1 MEHPSDPTCGVASR
15 RGFLA
20 KALALGLAAA
30 AYAVPVLA
38 GLAAALNPLRQKAR
52 AGKFYKLASLD
63 ALPEDGTPQ
72 EFAVIDQRV
81 NAWTRSIEPIGA
93 VYLMRTA
100 GAERVRAIQVI
111 CPHAGCSVQFKET
124 VEEEG
129 GQKAR
134 EFYCPCHRARF
145 DLEGIRLDATSPSP
159 RDLDTL
165 AIDPDKLPEIWVQF
179 QDFKTG
185 TAKKVPKA

>member
-1 MEHPSDPTCGVASR
+1 MQHSSDPTSGAEPR

-20 KALALGLAAA
+20 KASALGLAAA
-30 AYAVPVLA
+30 AFAAPVLA

-63 ALPEDGTPQ
+63 ALPEDGSPQ
-72 EFAVIDQRV
+72 KFAVIDERV

-100 GAERVRAIQVI
+100 GPEQVRALQVT

-124 VEEEG
+124 VDEESG
-129 GQKAR
+129 DKVR
-134 EFYCPCHRARF
+134 EFHCPCHQARF
-145 DLEGIRLDATSPSP
+145 DLEGNRLGATSPSP
-159 RDLDTL
+159 RNLDAL
-165 AIDPDKLPEIWVQF
+165 AIDPDKLPEVWVQF
-179 QDFKTG
+179 QEFKTG
-185 TAKKVPKA
+185 TAQQVPKA

>member
-1 MEHPSDPTCGVASR
+1 MSNPSGGAGEPR

-20 KALALGLAAA
+20 QALALGLAAA

-38 GLAAALNPLRQKAR
+38 GLAAALNPLRQKGR
-52 AGKFYKLASLD
+52 AGKFYKLATLD

-72 EFAVIDQRV
+72 KVAVIDQRV

-93 VYLMRTA
+93 VLLMRSD
-100 GAERVRAIQVI
+100 GPEQVRAIHVT

-124 VEEEG
+124 VDEES
-129 GQKAR
+129 GQKVR
-134 EFYCPCHRARF
+134 KFYCPCHQASF
-145 DLEGIRLDATSPSP
+145 DLQGQRLDQTSPSP

-165 AIDPDKLPEIWVQF
+165 EVELRNQTEVWVQF
-179 QDFKTG
+179 QNFKTG
-185 TAKKVPKA
+185 TANKVPRV